1 MAYFVKLDDSN
12 IVTQVIAVADEDT
25 QDENNNEVESVG
37 IAFCVNLFGG
47 TWKRTSYN
55 TYGGTHTKGETPFRK
70 NYAGIGWTYDESK
83 DAFIPPKLYASWTLD
98 ETTCLWKP
106 PTPKPNDETENERY
120 EWNESTGSWD
130 KIEV

>member
-83 DAFIPPKLYASWTLD
+83 DAFIPPNLYASWTLD

>member
-47 TWKRTSYN
+47 TWKRTS
-55 TYGGTHTKGETPFRK
+55 
-70 NYAGIGWTYDESK
+70 
-83 DAFIPPKLYASWTLD
+83 
-98 ETTCLWKP
+98 
-106 PTPKPNDETENERY
+106 
-120 EWNESTGSWD
+120 
-130 KIEV
+130 